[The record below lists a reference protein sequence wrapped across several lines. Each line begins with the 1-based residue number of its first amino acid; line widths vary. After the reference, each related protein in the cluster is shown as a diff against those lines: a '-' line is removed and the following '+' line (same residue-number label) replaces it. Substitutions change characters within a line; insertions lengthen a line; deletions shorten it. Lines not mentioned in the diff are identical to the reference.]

1 MFDTILF
8 DLDGTLSDS
17 SLGITNAIVYALKKY
32 GIEEKHENCL
42 RFIGPPLGP
51 ELQKV
56 YGLKDPKEAV
66 DFFREYYGDKG
77 WKENELYPHIKE
89 VLKDLKNQGKTLL
102 VATSKP
108 EFYAK
113 KILEHFGILP
123 YFDGV
128 FGASLDESKVSKDE
142 IIEEALSSVNYKK
155 AIMVGDREHDV
166 IGAHK
171 NHIPCVGVL
180 YGFGNKK
187 ELEAAKADYIINK
200 IVDLENIINQ

>member
-1 MFDTILF
+1 MFDTVLF

-66 DFFREYYGDKG
+66 DFFREYYADKG
-77 WKENELYPHIKE
+77 WHENELYPGIKE

-108 EFYAK
+108 EFFAK
-113 KILEHFGILP
+113 QILKHFGIFN

-128 FGASLDESKVSKDE
+128 FGASMDESKVHKDE
-142 IIEEALSSVNYKK
+142 IIEEALSSVNYNK

-166 IGAHK
+166 LGAHK
-171 NHIPCVGVL
+171 NNIPCAGVL
-180 YGFGNKK
+180 YGFGSKE
-187 ELEAAKADYIINK
+187 ELENAKADYIIANIQDLEK
-200 IVDLENIINQ
+200 IV